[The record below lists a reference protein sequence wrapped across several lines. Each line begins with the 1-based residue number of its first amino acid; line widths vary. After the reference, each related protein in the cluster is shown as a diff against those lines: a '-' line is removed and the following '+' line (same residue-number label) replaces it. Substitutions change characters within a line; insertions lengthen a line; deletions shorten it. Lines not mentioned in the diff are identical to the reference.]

1 MTVLAHDDTVITK
14 AHGEI
19 ASVNDIREK
28 DILDVEGTLYS
39 GDGVLIINATRI
51 RDNSLQVESKNISGA
66 VLSINQEQTSLIL
79 ANKIFGATTTVLL
92 SPSASI
98 RKGARIIGFNDI
110 YSGDKILSAPGAYDY
125 TSNTFT
131 ASGIEIYQEK
141 SIFKERNF
149 QGTLKS
155 ISGTSLPTVLAV
167 AVGDANYTVYLGART
182 EVLNNRKKPTSL
194 TRFVVGD
201 TVRLYGAIRQTNLE
215 EIDASILR
223 DLNF

>member
-1 MTVLAHDDTVITK
+1 MILK

-51 RDNSLQVESKNISGA
+51 RDNSLQVESKNISGT
-66 VLSINQEQTSLIL
+66 VISVNQEQTSLVL
-79 ANKIFGATTTVLL
+79 SNKIFGASTTVLL
-92 SPSASI
+92 SPSAI
-98 RKGARIIGFNDI
+98 IKKGARIIGFNDI
-110 YSGDKILSAPGAYDY
+110 SSGDKILSAPGAYDY

-131 ASGIEIYQEK
+131 ASSIEVFQEK
-141 SIFKERNF
+141 NIFKERNF

-155 ISGTSLPTVLAV
+155 ISGTSIPAVLTVAI
-167 AVGDANYTVYLGART
+167 GDTNYTVYLGVGA
-182 EVLNNRKKPTSL
+182 EVWNSRKKPSSL

-201 TVRLYGAIRQTNLE
+201 TVRFYGAIRPTNLE